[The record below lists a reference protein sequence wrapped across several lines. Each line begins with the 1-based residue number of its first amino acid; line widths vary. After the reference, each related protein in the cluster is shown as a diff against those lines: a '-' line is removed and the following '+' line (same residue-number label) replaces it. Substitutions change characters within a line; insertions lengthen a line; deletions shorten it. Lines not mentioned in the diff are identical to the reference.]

1 MGTDTDAQQ
10 SLNRFLH
17 WIEQG
22 GGRLSNIHI
31 VPQEGGER
39 GVFALGDIAPQQQ
52 ILQLP
57 RRYLMSL
64 EEAKASELGRA
75 IAPHVPPEDVFTYLA
90 VFILEE
96 RERGEASFW
105 KPFLDI
111 LPKAYPTHPFFFQE
125 EELALLQGSFTLV
138 RRELQ
143 HQQLT
148 ALYAHLSQ
156 HAPGFARFTLEAF
169 LWAWFS
175 VLTRCF
181 AGRFM
186 VPIADMLNDSR
197 PFNTFWSLSE
207 DGEYFEMKTT
217 APVAGGEEVHNSYGL
232 KSNLELLVYYG
243 FLHEQNEYDALGVPF
258 GLPPGDPL
266 ALEKQQLL
274 GLSAPGEQRL
284 FKLAGLYNSQT
295 MNQLMA
301 FMRVAHAEAEELTL
315 LMNDA
320 KPEARVLRPLS
331 RENEERALRGM
342 IDTCQARLSGYATSI
357 EEDERLLREETLP
370 FNSRNCVRVRLGE
383 KRVLQAHIRSYS
395 ALLS

>member
-1 MGTDTDAQQ
+1 MSPETEAQQ
-10 SLNRFLH
+10 PLVHFLR

-31 VPQEGGER
+31 VPLEGGER

-57 RRYLMSL
+57 LRYLMSL
-64 EEAKASELGRA
+64 EEARGSELGRS
-75 IAPHVPPEDVFTYLA
+75 IAPHIPSEDTFTYLA
-90 VFILEE
+90 VFLLQE

-111 LPKAYPTHPFFFQE
+111 LPQAYPTHPFFFQE
-125 EELALLQGSFTLV
+125 HELALLEGSFTLV
-138 RRELQ
+138 RREAQ
-143 HQQLT
+143 RQQLT
-148 ALYAHLSQ
+148 ALYEHLSQ
-156 HAPGFARFTLEAF
+156 HAPGFARFTFEDF
-169 LWAWFS
+169 LWAYFS

-181 AGRFM
+181 AGRYM

-197 PFNTFWSLSE
+197 PFNTFWSLTE
-207 DGEYFEMKTT
+207 DGQFFEMKAT
-217 APVAGGEEVHNSYGL
+217 APVRGGMEVHNSYGT

-243 FLHEQNEYDALGVPF
+243 FVHEQNEYDALGVSF

-266 ALEKQQLL
+266 FAEKQRLL
-274 GLSAPGEQRL
+274 GLAGPGEQRL

-315 LMNDA
+315 LMSDA
-320 KPEARVLRPLS
+320 RPEARVMRPLS

-342 IDTCQARLSGYATSI
+342 IDTCRARLGGYTTSI
-357 EEDERLLREETLP
+357 EEDERLLQEEKLP
-370 FNSRNCVRVRLGE
+370 LNTRNCIRVRLGE